1 MERANQLNSRASNI
15 VLQNPLE
22 AITLAFS
29 ARKYAEIEGSSIDKA
44 DSYYVLS
51 IANLSISRYEEGLNY
66 AKNSL
71 QLFRELNKIDKEI
84 LALISIA
91 QLYLRMSD
99 FSLSLDYS
107 LQALSLAEDQKNQS
121 ALASIT
127 QTIGNIYSGI
137 SQYDISLKYLL
148 RSQSIYQELQDLN
161 GIATTN
167 RFLGSLYSNLGHFD
181 IATNY
186 LIGSIDFYRSVHNQ
200 HELATTLQNF
210 AAIQI
215 KKRQFHLA
223 LEILAEAIENI
234 KVFGDKHLFASLIS
248 ETGIVYSELRDS
260 STALSYLNI
269 ALAIFRESGS
279 KEREVATLFE
289 LGKVH
294 NALEEFDVAI
304 ELFSQAL
311 SILKEIGSNSHEV
324 SICLECATSLKKVQS
339 FQASIE
345 MLERAFAVKEVVL
358 SQEKERIISVMEQLL
373 QIEKFEQEKEFLTKE
388 NKELADALEEV
399 KEKNESLL
407 AAYEEIEIQQHL
419 ASKTNVELESANQKL
434 LHLNEEK
441 NELLGIVAHDLKNI
455 AGSISINSSNILNY
469 FTAMSSDKILRTTQ
483 VIKKSSDHMLEVIIN
498 LLDQNALETGKMT
511 LVKSSFNLVMI
522 IEEVLQLFHEHA
534 IKKNIT
540 IVFEK
545 LVSHAQILT
554 DKNRTKDV
562 VSNVI
567 SNAIKYSPIGKTIYI
582 TLDRNDTIITF
593 SVKDEGPGFTD
604 DDKANLFKK
613 YTRLSARP
621 TGGENST
628 GLGLSITKRLIE
640 EMGGTIQLDNQYT
653 TGAHFVIQIPM
664 A

>member
-1 MERANQLNSRASNI
+1 MERANLLNIQANEI
-15 VLQNPLE
+15 VSHNPIE

-29 ARKYAEIEGSSIDKA
+29 ARKYAEIAGSTLDKA

-71 QLFRELNKIDKEI
+71 QLFRELKNVGKEI
-84 LALISIA
+84 QALISIA

-99 FSLSLDYS
+99 YSLSLDYS
-107 LQALSLAEDQKNQS
+107 LQALSMAEEAQNKS
-121 ALASIT
+121 ALATIT
-127 QTIGNIYSGI
+127 QIIGNIYSGI

-148 RSQSIYQELQDLN
+148 RSQTLFEELDDVI
-161 GIATTN
+161 GSATTSG
-167 RFLGSLYSNLGHFD
+167 FLGSLYSKLGHYD
-181 IATNY
+181 IASNY
-186 LIGSIDFYRSVHNQ
+186 LTRSLELFRTVYHQ
-200 HELATTLQNF
+200 RGLATTLQNF
-210 AAIQI
+210 AAIYVQ
-215 KKRQFHLA
+215 KKQYHHA
-223 LEILAEAIENI
+223 LEFLAEAIENI
-234 KVFGDKHLFASLIS
+234 KGFGDKYLFASLIS
-248 ETGIVYSELRDS
+248 ETGIVYSALNDQI
-260 STALSYLNI
+260 TALSYLNI

-289 LGKVH
+289 LGKV
-294 NALEEFDVAI
+294 NNVLGEFDVSI
-304 ELFSQAL
+304 EYFTQAL
-311 SILKEIGSNSHEV
+311 FILKEIGSNSNEV
-324 SICLECATSLKKVQS
+324 AICLECAKALKKVGSLQS
-339 FQASIE
+339 SID
-345 MLERAFAVKEVVL
+345 MMERAFTIKEIVL

-388 NKELADALEEV
+388 NKELADALLEV
-399 KEKNESLL
+399 QEKNESLL

-434 LHLNEEK
+434 LDLNEEK

-511 LVKSSFNLVMI
+511 LVKSSFNVVNI
-522 IEEVLQLFHEHA
+522 IDEVIQLYQEHA
-534 IKKNIT
+534 NKKNIA

-545 LVSHAQILT
+545 FVSHAQILN

-562 VSNVI
+562 ISNLI
-567 SNAIKYSPIGKTIYI
+567 SNAVKYSPNGKTVYI
-582 TLDRNDTIITF
+582 SLERNDTIITLSF
-593 SVKDEGPGFTD
+593 KDEGPGFTK
-604 DDKANLFKK
+604 DDKENLFKK
-613 YTRLSARP
+613 YTRLTAKP

-640 EMGGTIQLDNQYT
+640 EMGGTIKLDDNYT
-653 TGAHFVIQIPM
+653 NGALFFIQIPM